1 MNHKG
6 VLEVGDREVTL
17 DDCWS
22 IDINKREKWTCI
34 WPGQM
39 HRQVWKGID
48 SDNDSYISSD
58 QGAEESDENEET
70 GEFEPINEE
79 DEESDEA
86 RKLAKKEAKR
96 AAKKAAKAGIRQEIS
111 DLKDKLGTDNEQR
124 TPLMGESVADFYART
139 TDYWNMAAAKTVGQ
153 EAADR
158 GEAMSSKE
166 LKGVAFQMA
175 KDRFEEI
182 RPVLDRL
189 HELDSMQK
197 EAEECRKEKKKV
209 KADKKTKKDRL
220 K

>member
-1 MNHKG
+1 M
-6 VLEVGDREVTL
+6 LEVGDREVTL

-22 IDINKREKWTCI
+22 IDMNKREKWTCI

-70 GEFEPINEE
+70 EEFEPINEE
-79 DEESDEA
+79 DEDSDEA

-139 TDYWNMAAAKTVGQ
+139 TDYWNMEAAKTVGQ

-166 LKGVAFQMA
+166 LKGEAFQMA

-182 RPVLDRL
+182 RPVLERL
-189 HELDSMQK
+189 NELDSMQK
-197 EAEECRKEKKKV
+197 EAEECRKEKKKA